1 MFSRKEE
8 DPLKRVKE
16 TAQQGLEDER
26 ERLEREREL
35 LATERA
41 QLEKLRAELEA
52 KEEHLEELE
61 DQLEDL
67 EDELDDHEEELED
80 AESVRELLEI
90 MSEGIPSLMR
100 GINDA
105 MYTPEAM
112 KRVAT
117 AISTYYQT
125 LIDAGM
131 DKEMAERLTTVQASQ
146 MSRMVSGHTIRPG
159 RPAPPPPPPID
170 ASQWKA
176 QFEKDFPEKGD

>member
-1 MFSRKEE
+1 MFTRKEE

-16 TAQQGLEDER
+16 TAQQGLEGER
-26 ERLEREREL
+26 ERLERERER
-35 LATERA
+35 LAAERA
-41 QLEKLRAELEA
+41 DLETLRAELEA
-52 KEEHLEELE
+52 KEEHLEDLE

-80 AESVRELLEI
+80 AESVRELLEV

-117 AISTYYQT
+117 AISTYYKT
-125 LIDAGM
+125 LVDAGM
-131 DKEMAERLTTVQASQ
+131 DKELAERLTTIQASQ
-146 MSRMVSGHTIRPG
+146 MNRMVTGHTLRPG
-159 RPAPPPPPPID
+159 HPTPPPPPNP
-170 ASQWKA
+170 SQWKA
-176 QFEKDFPEKGD
+176 QFGEDSSEEKDT